1 MVTDE
6 RQRYRHFFRCRMC
19 ANRFHVDRLTAD
31 SSKVKAPRCPRKSC
45 GGKSRESHTPD
56 VGMDVAAGKAPGHI
70 GHDQVRA
77 YDMALE
83 MTAQDHQ
90 MGDLKDRPRPGETSV
105 PALRPDLQKQADN
118 FWSGG
123 QRRQPQ
129 GGKRG
134 KVDLSPIY
142 GGRATAAQAQTPG
155 TPQFTADRGAAI
167 APILQMPGKR
177 PGDSPVPNT
186 RIIAG

>member
-1 MVTDE
+1 ME
-6 RQRYRHFFRCRMC
+6 PEFWLHNFRCRVC
-19 ANRFHVDRLTAD
+19 GNRFGVKRKTPD
-31 SSKVKAPRCPRKSC
+31 SSKVKTPRCPRKSC
-45 GGKSRESHTPD
+45 GGKARASHVPD
-56 VGMDVAAGKAPGHI
+56 IGLDVAAGKAPGHI

-90 MGDLKDRPRPGETSV
+90 MGDLKDRPRPGETSA
-105 PALRPDLQKQADN
+105 PPLRPDLQKQADN

-123 QRRQPQ
+123 GTRRQPQ
-129 GGKRG
+129 GGRRG

-142 GGRATAAQAQTPG
+142 GGRATAAQAQTPSA
-155 TPQFTADRGAAI
+155 PQFTADRGAAI

-177 PGDSPVPNT
+177 PGDSPVPHT